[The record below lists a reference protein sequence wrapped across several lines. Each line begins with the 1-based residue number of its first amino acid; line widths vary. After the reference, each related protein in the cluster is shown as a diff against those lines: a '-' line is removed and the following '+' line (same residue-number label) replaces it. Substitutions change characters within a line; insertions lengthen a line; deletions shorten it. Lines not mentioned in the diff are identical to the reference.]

1 MKHLLDV
8 NALIACEHRGSPH
21 HATFHAWAKREGMAS
36 LATCGLAEL
45 GFIRVSMQAFGY
57 SLTEAQT
64 SLNAIKSR
72 LGGYLVDAPSPLL
85 PAWASTAAKTS
96 DGYLVQ
102 IAEAH
107 GLNLATFD
115 TGIPGVAPIR

>member
-8 NALIACEHRGSPH
+8 NALIACEHQGSPH

-36 LATCGLAEL
+36 LATCGLTEL
-45 GFIRVSMQAFGY
+45 GFIRVSMLAFGY
-57 SLTEAQT
+57 SLTEAET
-64 SLNAIKSR
+64 SLIAIKSR

-102 IAEAH
+102 IAETH
-107 GLNLATFD
+107 GLKLATFD
-115 TGIPGVAPIR
+115 TDIPGVAPIR